1 MSVICAA
8 TIADH
13 LDILIMQPDE
23 EPTVVRDLMFAVLAF
38 NSHGR
43 GAKLQIS
50 FPLYADPKV
59 TGRRVLGP
67 CVRITGPAEKLYV
80 LTLRHEVSSHLRSG
94 RAMTLVRERAA
105 IDAGRHERFDLIWAR
120 GDVSGARPIL
130 LSGQSRLIDTA
141 GCLGI
146 AVTDEAVF
154 VARAESRD
162 ATQGAVDLLGFS
174 HQQTVPVIA

>member
-1 MSVICAA
+1 MSVIRVA
-8 TIADH
+8 TIVDH
-13 LDILIMQPDE
+13 LDFLITQPDE
-23 EPTVVRDLMFAVLAF
+23 EPTVVRDLIFAVLAF

-94 RAMTLVRERAA
+94 RAMTLVRARAV
-105 IDAGRHERFDLIWAR
+105 IDVGRHERFDLIGAR

-130 LSGQSRLIDTA
+130 LSGQSRLIETA
-141 GCLGI
+141 QCLGV
-146 AVTDEAVF
+146 AVADEAIF
-154 VARAESRD
+154 VARTESRD
-162 ATQGAVDLLGFS
+162 AKQGTVDLLGFS
-174 HQQTVPVIA
+174 DRQTVPVIA